1 MMRGYPIPYR
11 TGAATLL
18 VLAALLLA
26 LPGAVGAQGGS
37 NPTVTVTEI
46 RVEGNVSTSRSLI
59 LVSSGLAEGRAY
71 DLASFTDATGRA
83 IRQLWRLGLFSDVE
97 IWAEQLGGTGS
108 SFDAVLIIRVV
119 ERPKVASITFQGN
132 DDLKR
137 RELLEAAG
145 LREGTAQGPSSIAR
159 AMDRIREKYRE
170 EGRLRA
176 ELDYEFLY
184 TDSDSTLAN
193 LAVSIEE
200 GPKVGITDIE
210 VLGNRALS
218 DRQVKGPMETGTG
231 FLFFSRGKYDRR
243 TLEEDKERI
252 AQAYADRGYL
262 DARVVADSLAY
273 DEDGKDMTVVLTVDE
288 GEQYTLGSLTW
299 EGLSVIDS
307 TEVAEVVQSRPGE
320 AYSEGRI
327 RADLQAVNGLY
338 FEEGY
343 VYANVVPQESYE
355 GRTVHLTMMVREGEP
370 ANVAHIFITG
380 NTKTKE
386 HVIRRELLLKP
397 GDRFSNSL
405 FQRSIREVMALNFF
419 ANVELDPPPTPTA
432 SGDLDVTIKVTEKPT
447 GQATMGAGFS
457 ERDGLIGNLGLSLPN
472 LFGNGQELDFQWDFG
487 RIRRT
492 ISFGF
497 TEPWFM
503 NTPTLV
509 GFNIY
514 SSELFWTT
522 FYKQK
527 RQGFSFRVGRRLRWP
542 DDYFRTSVGYRV
554 EDTSFLDFSQ
564 NYNPSPAYDLRQYD
578 WPIRNSSVSWTVSRD
593 SRDQPEFPTS
603 GSSNSLRIE
612 VAGGPFGGDEQYVKW
627 DLSQSFFTPAWWNL
641 VMNMR
646 IRAGLVEGYTGYG
659 QSGFVPFQAKYLP
672 GGTSFDGQ
680 IRGYENRRVGP
691 KDRDGLEVG
700 GQSLLIFTLE
710 YTFPLAQAQSLYGL
724 FFAEAG
730 NAWQDLGDTDPFD
743 LRRSVGFGLRMFTPL
758 VGLIGFDFAYGLDHF
773 VDGRRQGRWVPH
785 FQFGYQFY

>member
-1 MMRGYPIPYR
+1 MRGYLTPGR
-11 TGAATLL
+11 AGTATLL
-18 VLAALLLA
+18 VLTVMLTI
-26 LPGAVGAQGGS
+26 LPGRVRGQGADA
-37 NPTVTVTEI
+37 PAVTVTEI
-46 RVEGNVSTSRSLI
+46 RVEGNSPQTNRSLI
-59 LVSSGLAEGRAY
+59 LISSGLAEGRSY
-71 DLASFTDATGRA
+71 DLAEFTDATGRA
-83 IRQLWRLGLFSDVE
+83 IRQLWRLGLFSDIE
-97 IWAEQLGGTGS
+97 IWAEQLGGTATR
-108 SFDAVLIIRVV
+108 FDAVLIIRVT
-119 ERPKVASITFQGN
+119 ERPKVGSITFQGN
-132 DDLKR
+132 EDLKR
-137 RELLEAAG
+137 RELLETSG
-145 LREGTAQGPSSIAR
+145 LREGGAVGPSTIAQ
-159 AMDRIREKYRE
+159 ALDRMREKYRE

-176 ELDYEFLY
+176 QLDHELLY
-184 TDSDSTLAN
+184 TDADSTIAN
-193 LAVSIEE
+193 LVVSIDE

-210 VLGNRALS
+210 ILGNEALS
-218 DRQVKGPMETGTG
+218 DRQVKNAMETGTG
-231 FLFFSRGKYDRR
+231 FLFFTRGKYDRR
-243 TLEEDKERI
+243 TLEEDKQRI
-252 AQAYADRGYL
+252 AETYADRGYW

-288 GEQYTLGSLTW
+288 GEQYTLGSITW
-299 EGLSVIDS
+299 EGLTVIDS
-307 TEVAEVVQSRPGE
+307 TEVAEAVQSQPGE
-320 AYSEGRI
+320 PYS
-327 RADLQAVNGLY
+327 RAQLEADMQAVNALY

-343 VYANVVPQESYE
+343 VYAQLLDQPSFD
-355 GRTVHLTMMVREGEP
+355 GRTVHLTMRVREGEP
-370 ANVAHIFITG
+370 ANVAHIFISG

-419 ANVELDPPPTPTA
+419 ANVELDPPPTPTP

-447 GQATMGAGFS
+447 GQATMGAGYS

-472 LFGNGQELDFQWDFG
+472 LFGNGQQLDFQWDFG

-492 ISFGF
+492 VSFGF
-497 TEPWFM
+497 TEPWFL

-509 GFNIY
+509 GFNVY
-514 SSELFWTT
+514 SSEFFWTT

-527 RQGFSFRVGRRLRWP
+527 RQGFSLRVGRRLRWP
-542 DDYFRTSVGYRV
+542 DDYFRTSVGYRI
-554 EDTSFLDFSQ
+554 EDTSFLDFSSA
-564 NYNPSPAYDLRQYD
+564 YNPSEAYDLRRYD

-593 SRDQPEFPTS
+593 SRDRPEFPTK
-603 GSSNSLRIE
+603 GSANSLRIE

-646 IRAGLVEGYTGYG
+646 IRAGLVEGYSGYG

-730 NAWQDLGDTDPFD
+730 NAWLDLGDTDPFD
-743 LRRSVGFGLRMFTPL
+743 LRRSVGFGLRMFTPML
-758 VGLIGFDFAYGLDHF
+758 GLIGFDFAYGFDHF